1 MDNNDLFKAL
11 SSKTRINI
19 IKTLGGKELHIS
31 ELSRI
36 LKISKPV
43 ISRHIK
49 LLEKTSILKRR
60 IIGNVHLISVNPD
73 CLEKIFDPFISEYT
87 IDIKKNETIFD
98 ALKQLPDVEIRD
110 YGKNKQIISIG
121 GEKGF
126 YIYDVNGI
134 TPDKPIDE
142 FKPREKVTINLK
154 KLVSIDKKKIKI
166 NLRNKDP
173 EK

>member
-19 IKTLGGKELHIS
+19 IKTLGNRELHIS
-31 ELSRI
+31 QLSRD

-49 LLEKTSILKRR
+49 LLEKTGVLKRR
-60 IIGNVHLISVNPD
+60 IIGNVHLLSLNPD
-73 CLEKIFDPFISEYT
+73 CLEKILDPFIEEYNV
-87 IDIKKNETIFD
+87 DIKKDETIFD
-98 ALKQLPDVEIRD
+98 ALKQLPDVETKD

-126 YIYDVNGI
+126 YIYEVNGK
-134 TPDKPIDE
+134 TPDEPIDE
-142 FKPREKVTINLK
+142 FKPHGSVTINLK
-154 KLVSIDKKKIKI
+154 KLVSVDKKKIRI
-166 NLRNKDP
+166 NFKKDNS

>member
-19 IKTLGGKELHIS
+19 IKTLGNRELHIS
-31 ELSRI
+31 QLSRD

-49 LLEKTSILKRR
+49 LLEKTGVLKRR
-60 IIGNVHLISVNPD
+60 IIGNVHLLSLNPD
-73 CLEKIFDPFISEYT
+73 CLEKILDPFIEEYNV
-87 IDIKKNETIFD
+87 DIKKDETIFD
-98 ALKQLPDVEIRD
+98 ALKQLPDVETKD

-126 YIYDVNGI
+126 YIYEVNGK
-134 TPDKPIDE
+134 TPDEPIDE
-142 FKPREKVTINLK
+142 FKPHGGVTINLK
-154 KLVSIDKKKIKI
+154 KLVSVDKKKIRI
-166 NLRNKDP
+166 NFKKDNS